1 MSSCCLLLGE
11 TSLLLRAWQKYLFI
25 HSDWW
30 LPGSHQVLTLVTGT
44 WLTSLGLLPFLR
56 SIVCFTSKKKNKVQG
71 YCSPHPPPHTH
82 THKGHEVAPSL
93 AHPSPDLLSPPQTQ
107 HQLLLLLW
115 TSKLDDMKSWII
127 KIKMPSDTKEVKEI
141 LLRAS
146 GSKGSQR
153 NHVFICNQS
162 FIHLQCYSS
171 CLGVQ
176 WTNLILKQ

>member
-1 MSSCCLLLGE
+1 M
-11 TSLLLRAWQKYLFI
+11 

-44 WLTSLGLLPFLR
+44 WLTSLGLLPFWDLLCVSPVR
-56 SIVCFTSKKKNKVQG
+56 KKTKFKAID
-71 YCSPHPPPHTH
+71 HRTPPPTH
-82 THKGHEVAPSL
+82 EGHEVAPLL
-93 AHPSPDLLSPPQTQ
+93 AHPSPDLLCPPQTQ
-107 HQLLLLLW
+107 RQLLLLLW
-115 TSKLDDMKSWII
+115 TSKLDDMKSWI
-127 KIKMPSDTKEVKEI
+127 IKMPSDTKEVKEI

-153 NHVFICNQS
+153 NHVLMCNQS
-162 FIHLQCYSS
+162 FTHLQGYSS

>member
-1 MSSCCLLLGE
+1 MCTPWPVGERLLSVARWK
-11 TSLLLRAWQKYLFI
+11 TSLLLTAWWKYLFI
-25 HSDWW
+25 HRDWG
-30 LPGSHQVLTLVTGT
+30 LSGSHQVLTLVTGT
-44 WLTSLGLLPFLR
+44 SSLGLLPFWDPP
-56 SIVCFTSKKKNKVQG
+56 SQKVMRWPL
-71 YCSPHPPPHTH
+71 YSPIHH
-82 THKGHEVAPSL
+82 
-93 AHPSPDLLSPPQTQ
+93 PDLLSPPQTQ

>member
-30 LPGSHQVLTLVTGT
+30 LPGSHQVLTLVTG
-44 WLTSLGLLPFLR
+44 LLR

-71 YCSPHPPPHTH
+71 YCSPHPPTH